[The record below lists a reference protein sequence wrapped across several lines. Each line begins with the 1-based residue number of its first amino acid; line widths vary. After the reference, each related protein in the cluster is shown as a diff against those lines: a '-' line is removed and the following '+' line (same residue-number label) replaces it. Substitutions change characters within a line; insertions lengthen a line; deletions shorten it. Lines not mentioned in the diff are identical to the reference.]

1 MFGWELLF
9 NSLLILGGS
18 HRLITTYYKPM
29 PHKICLNFYL
39 YFVRLNFVSGDATPI
54 IFVDELLKDINQ
66 MIYSTNKIQ
75 HAYLN

>member
-1 MFGWELLF
+1 
-9 NSLLILGGS
+9 
-18 HRLITTYYKPM
+18 M
-29 PHKICLNFYL
+29 PHKISLNFHL

-54 IFVDELLKDINQ
+54 IFVDELLEDINQ